1 MKKLLL
7 TIMVLSSAASF
18 AQKKAPK
25 TYDLLIGTYTKGTS
39 KGIQVYRFYTENGRL
54 AYLSQVETN
63 SPSYLCASADN
74 KFVYAVNEHGTDNS
88 VSSFGFDPVNGTL
101 TPINK
106 QPSEGQ
112 DPCYISVDKARTHAF
127 VANYSGGSLTVFPI
141 NKDGSLAPM
150 VQKIQE
156 QGHGPNTQRQEKSH
170 VHIAML
176 SPDEKYVLFS
186 DLGAD
191 KLNVA
196 RYKPSEKEP
205 LTVLNEDAATVMPGN
220 GPRHIEFSPDH
231 KNVYLVTELSGT
243 VYSYSWHNGKLK
255 QLQSVT
261 LLPDG
266 FTGQVGAAA
275 IHVSA
280 DGKFVYATN
289 RGTADDIVTFS
300 RDAETG
306 LLTYVDRIST
316 YGKGPRDFTIDPTG
330 NFLLISNQNSDSI
343 SIYKRDKETGKL
355 TFTGNR
361 LTIGNPVCLKF
372 VPAE

>member
-1 MKKLLL
+1 
-7 TIMVLSSAASF
+7 MVLSSAASL

-25 TYDLLIGTYTKGTS
+25 SYDLLIGTYTKGTS
-39 KGIQVYRFYTENGRL
+39 KGIQVYRFYTQSGKL

-63 SPSYLCASADN
+63 SPSYLTVSADN

-88 VSSFGFDPVNGTL
+88 VSSFGFDPVNGIL

-106 QPSEGQ
+106 QPSEGA
-112 DPCYISVDKARTHAF
+112 DPCYISVDKDRTHAF
-127 VANYSGGSLTVFPI
+127 VANYSGGSLAVLPI
-141 NKDGSLAPM
+141 NKDGSLSPV

-156 QGHGPNTQRQEKSH
+156 NEHGPNKERQEKSH

-186 DLGAD
+186 DLGGD

-196 RYKPSEKEP
+196 RYKSSEKEP
-205 LTVLNEDAATVMPGN
+205 LTVIPEDAVSVMPGN

-231 KNVYLVTELSGT
+231 KNIYLLTELSGT
-243 VYSYSWHNGKLK
+243 VYAYSWHGGKLK
-255 QLQSVT
+255 QLQSIT
-261 LLPDG
+261 MLPDG
-266 FTGQVGAAA
+266 FTGTTGAAA
-275 IHVSA
+275 IHVSD

-289 RGTADDIVTFS
+289 RGSADDIVTFA
-300 RDAETG
+300 RNPETG
-306 LLTYVDRIST
+306 MLTYVDRIST

-330 NFLLISNQNSDSI
+330 NFVLIANQNSDSI
-343 SIYKRDKETGKL
+343 SIYKRNKETGKL

-372 VPAE
+372 VPAQ